1 MIKKVFIDSDVI
13 LDVATGRVP
22 FVENSKTSLSLV
34 ERGFALGVMSSN
46 SITNIYYVLRKLSSN
61 EKSRYFLNTI
71 IKYISIVTVDHE
83 NIIRALESKF
93 YDFEDGVQNYC
104 ALKNQ
109 CDLILTRNITDY
121 QFSELQVMEPIE
133 FIALYK

>member
-22 FVENSKTSLSLV
+22 FVENSKTSLSLI

-46 SITNIYYVLRKLSSN
+46 SVTNIYYVLRKLSTN

>member
-13 LDVATGRVP
+13 LDVATGRIP
-22 FVENSKTSLSLV
+22 FVENSKTSLSLI

-46 SITNIYYVLRKLSSN
+46 SVTNIYYVLRKLSSN
-61 EKSRYFLNTI
+61 EKAKYFLNTI

-83 NIIRALESKF
+83 NITRALESKF
-93 YDFEDGVQNYC
+93 LDFEDGVQNYC

-109 CDLILTRNITDY
+109 CDLILTRNIDDY
-121 QFSELQVMEPIE
+121 KFSELHVLEPIE